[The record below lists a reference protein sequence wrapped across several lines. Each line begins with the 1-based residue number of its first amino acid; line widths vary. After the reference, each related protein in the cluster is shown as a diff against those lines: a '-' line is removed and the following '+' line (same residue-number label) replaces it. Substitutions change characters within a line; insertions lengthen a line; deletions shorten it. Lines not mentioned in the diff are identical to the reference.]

1 MKPSVRNDAQ
11 GKLHQAKGRIKQAI
25 GKIFGNRNLEAE
37 GNVEILKGK
46 VQEKIAQAEKV
57 VGK

>member
-11 GKLHQAKGRIKQAI
+11 GKLHQVKGKIKQAV
-25 GKIFGNRNLEAE
+25 GKLFRNRDLEAE
-37 GNVEILKGK
+37 GNVENFKGK